1 MRLYHYT
8 TGNGIF
14 GIINSSEL
22 HCSHQRFLND
32 PTEHSYF
39 DNVLHSV
46 LDRNS
51 FLQTIYVELFITD
64 YKIDSSNQQFI
75 FSLSKNP
82 DSLSMWNYYANGNG
96 YNIAFNIDAI
106 IEKNNSE
113 YRMEKVVMI
122 YDFSLQQSMIKSF
135 VEENTEKFNR
145 FNSLTKQMTQT
156 EDPELVDKLMKEQ
169 NDIKE
174 QFTQGIKKLKTSFKH
189 EAYKDEEEVRILIK
203 NEKKGDFKVSGQGVF
218 IEYLKLEMSPDND
231 IIEIIVHPL
240 SSDLHVE
247 GMKRFINAKIPSKKV
262 NITKSD
268 IPFRLI

>member
-8 TGNGIF
+8 SGNGLF

-51 FLQTIYVELFITD
+51 FLQTIYVELFIKD
-64 YKIDSSNQQFI
+64 YRIDSSDQQFI

-96 YNIAFNIDAI
+96 YNIAFNIETIIAKNIDKFR
-106 IEKNNSE
+106 IEKVE
-113 YRMEKVVMI
+113 MI
-122 YDFSLQQSMIKSF
+122 YDFSLQQKIINSF
-135 VEENTEKFNR
+135 VEDYTDRFNR
-145 FNSLTKQMTQT
+145 FNLLTKEMTRT
-156 EDPELVDKLMKEQ
+156 EDADEVDRKMDEQ
-169 NDIKE
+169 NEIKKL
-174 QFTQGIKKLKTSFKH
+174 FTQGIKNLKTSFKH
-189 EAYKDEEEVRILIK
+189 EAYKDEEEVRIIVK
-203 NEKKGDFKVSGQGVF
+203 NEKKGRFKVSGQGVF
-218 IEYLKLEMSPDND
+218 IEYLILEMSPEND
-231 IIEIIVHPL
+231 IIEIFVHPL

-247 GMKRFINAKIPSKKV
+247 GMKRFIKSKIPYKKV
-262 NITKSD
+262 NVIKSE